1 VGLLDSLLEPLFGED
16 FFGKGPTNVGP
27 YTGYG
32 QPQGLIDL
40 LQQMIRQ
47 ISQGGAAMPQ
57 VQQRAM
63 TAFQQG
69 VAEPLTTRLL
79 ERSLPQLQH
88 AQALGG
94 AIGTG
99 GAARGQERMVTDLGA
114 ALGAQG
120 SQYLY
125 NAEQA
130 ARQGQYGVLQYI
142 LPLIEWMTNP
152 GWRQPYTQTMAQP
165 QGGMFQTLTSGL
177 GNLAPFINTFQGS
190 GK

>member
-1 VGLLDSLLEPLFGED
+1 MGLRDILSWPFSDEEI
-16 FFGKGPTNVGP
+16 FGKGPTNVGP

-32 QPQGLIDL
+32 QPQSLVDL

-63 TAFQQG
+63 TAFQEG

-130 ARQGQYGVLQYI
+130 ARQRQLGVLQNI

-152 GWRQPYTQTMAQP
+152 GWRQPYTQQMAQP
-165 QGGMFQTLTSGL
+165 QGGLFQMLFPG
-177 GNLAPFINTFQGS
+177 GMADVAGAAAGFAAM
-190 GK
+190 